1 MDSVD
6 KRIKKSYFWKIYLE
20 SIEFEKWLLM
30 ALNLS
35 SIGCFLKNGKYPTKF
50 ICLVIKLHEFKPSF
64 SMIKEFI
71 KNDSNLIIRLLGA
84 FYIRLYY
91 RPLLIYKL
99 LEPLYYDY
107 RRVPVQIDHSKT
119 KMICVDII
127 IDSLLN
133 KTYVMG
139 IKLNSLVKRNIF
151 EKHKLLSTNYLK

>member
-1 MDSVD
+1 MVNSL
-6 KRIKKSYFWKIYLE
+6 RI
-20 SIEFEKWLLM
+20 
-30 ALNLS
+30 
-35 SIGCFLKNGKYPTKF
+35 
-50 ICLVIKLHEFKPSF
+50 
-64 SMIKEFI
+64 
-71 KNDSNLIIRLLGA
+71 GA